1 MFKILGPLAL
11 SKVVNILRRSE
22 VDEFLKNLDVWGQ
35 RSTLGTRI
43 GTRIGAFK
51 WKICNIIKFK
61 VL

>member
-43 GTRIGAFK
+43 GAFK